1 MPILVVLQA
10 LFGVLCV
17 AGFLFLRQRY
27 ENKAS
32 ADRTRE
38 NVILLITGT
47 TMIASVWL
55 LDVVSRNLLE
65 SGEAFETRLIASLQ
79 QLAMLFCLELENPL
93 ARNCFRL
100 QPCRGD
106 ICISNFR
113 QSPSCLAAAFFL
125 VASGWWMFEE
135 HWQRLKP
142 ALAARRPNLFGL
154 KWVRS
159 CFCRHCPSL
168 ASPGPRPWSA
178 LAALCQVRAVRIPLI
193 PTLLWGR

>member
-1 MPILVVLQA
+1 MLSLNRVVKTTKKVDALSAGSKPLPSGGIWGLTLLAACLVTAVRCQSHYMPILVVLQA

-65 SGEAFETRLIASLQ
+65 LSLIH
-79 QLAMLFCLELENPL
+79 
-93 ARNCFRL
+93 
-100 QPCRGD
+100 
-106 ICISNFR
+106 I
-113 QSPSCLAAAFFL
+113 
-125 VASGWWMFEE
+125 
-135 HWQRLKP
+135 
-142 ALAARRPNLFGL
+142 
-154 KWVRS
+154 
-159 CFCRHCPSL
+159 
-168 ASPGPRPWSA
+168 
-178 LAALCQVRAVRIPLI
+178 
-193 PTLLWGR
+193 